1 MEHGFFRV
9 LSRPGFLE
17 LLRRFP
23 AVGSQTV
30 PLTQAFG
37 RVLARDLLAPEDLPL
52 ADRSCM
58 DGYAVRAADLFGAGE
73 TSPTQLARVAEIAV
87 DACPDFE
94 LLPGQCAWI
103 PTGGCLPR
111 GADAVLMVEFSQ
123 ELSPGIVEM
132 RKAVAPG
139 EYVMQRG
146 EDARAGEPALPAGT
160 RLRAQEIGLLAALGV
175 AGVEVFARPRVA
187 LISTGDE
194 VLPVEAQV
202 RPGQIRDVNAHALSC
217 LVQEFGGE
225 PVACGIVKD
234 ELALLVRAIQAAQA
248 SCDLVLL
255 SGGSSVGVR
264 DLTMQA
270 LAHLPDSEV
279 LAHGVAMS
287 PGKPTI
293 LARLGQKPFL
303 GLPGQIASA
312 QVVMLVLGRPLVRH
326 LAGDGTAFD
335 EALRPLR
342 RAELS
347 RNVASKHGR
356 EDFVRV
362 RIEARGG
369 LLPLAVPVLGK
380 SGLLRTLLDCQG
392 LVVIPADLEGL
403 YAGTE
408 VDVWLI

>member
-30 PLTQAFG
+30 PLAQAFG
-37 RVLARDLLAPEDLPL
+37 RVLARDIPAPEDLPL

-58 DGYAVRAADLFGAGE
+58 DGYAVRAADLFGASE
-73 TSPTQLARVAEIAV
+73 TGPTQLACVAEIAV

-123 ELSPGIVEM
+123 DLGAGIVEM

-160 RLRAQEIGLLAALGV
+160 RLRAQEIGLLAALG
-175 AGVEVFARPRVA
+175 VA

-234 ELALLVRAIQAAQA
+234 ELALLVRGHPVGAGVLRPGAALRRQLGGRARPDHAGPGQLAGQRGPGPRRGHEPGQA
-248 SCDLVLL
+248 DHPGPPGPKTL
-255 SGGSSVGVR
+255 SGPAR
-264 DLTMQA
+264 AD
-270 LAHLPDSEV
+270 
-279 LAHGVAMS
+279 
-287 PGKPTI
+287 
-293 LARLGQKPFL
+293 RLG
-303 GLPGQIASA
+303 PGGHARA
-312 QVVMLVLGRPLVRH
+312 GPAAGPAPGRGR
-326 LAGDGTAFD
+326 
-335 EALRPLR
+335 RRLR
-342 RAELS
+342 REPAPHPARRTLAQS
-347 RNVASKHGR
+347 GL
-356 EDFVRV
+356 
-362 RIEARGG
+362 EARPRG
-369 LLPLAVPVLGK
+369 LRACADRGRGRAAAAGRAGARQVPGCCAPC
-380 SGLLRTLLDCQG
+380 STAR
-392 LVVIPADLEGL
+392 A
-403 YAGTE
+403 
-408 VDVWLI
+408 